1 MQNFRGLS
9 VQRLKDLWGV
19 SRDAL
24 RKARE
29 KLPSLGTRIRV
40 NFAESLKR
48 YGLFTKFLRDRVLKR
63 MILSGSPLLQR
74 IASGFLPNFAK
85 QLSQRLLRH
94 SLRSFRLFLDPRVF
108 YRAVCLI
115 LRIGAISAL
124 LRFLFSPILVLYLG
138 FVAYKS
144 SLIVSGRGRKIL
156 YLLGYE
162 ESREKAVDQIEETL
176 VRRGVGRQRRLD
188 YFGAF
193 LTGICQTVL
202 WSAFLGFLFF
212 CLFDFYGAVQN
223 FSSFSSFF
231 SHIFSL
237 KTHLANYWSTVGQMA
252 TYLETNY
259 LDHYIRQLASLI
271 FEVTLREKSSGLIHL
286 ANKTG
291 FYEAFV
297 TELKGNFV
305 SASALAGETAKSVTV
320 SSF

>member
-1 MQNFRGLS
+1 
-9 VQRLKDLWGV
+9 
-19 SRDAL
+19 
-24 RKARE
+24 
-29 KLPSLGTRIRV
+29 
-40 NFAESLKR
+40 
-48 YGLFTKFLRDRVLKR
+48 
-63 MILSGSPLLQR
+63 MIISGSPLLQR

-138 FVAYKS
+138 FMAYKS
-144 SLIVSGRGRKIL
+144 SLIVAGRGRKLL

-162 ESREKAVDQIEETL
+162 ENREKAVDQIEETL

-212 CLFDFYGAVQN
+212 CLLDFYGAVQN
-223 FSSFSSFF
+223 FSNFSSFF

-271 FEVTLREKSSGLIHL
+271 FEVTFREKSSGLIHL

-305 SASALAGETAKSVTV
+305 SASVLAGESAKSVTV